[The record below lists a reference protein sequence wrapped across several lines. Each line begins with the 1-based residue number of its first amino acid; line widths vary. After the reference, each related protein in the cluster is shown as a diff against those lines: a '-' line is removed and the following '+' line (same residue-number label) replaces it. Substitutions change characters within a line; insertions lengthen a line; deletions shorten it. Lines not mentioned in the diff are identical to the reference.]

1 VTPGAVTSEEAIFA
15 LISRFAGLP
24 VVFAN
29 ENGPRPPKPYIQL
42 RVQAA
47 QQFPLHRGAVDDA
60 GEQPVTAHRDAS
72 VELQCFGQGAYDAL
86 DTLAQRLRMDDAL
99 AEAEALDLAVFDI
112 GKVSQLPVL
121 RDASTYEPRGVL
133 ELGIRYAVTL
143 VQSVGVIEKLTINSK
158 LVNGAVRVLPFDLSV
173 P

>member
-1 VTPGAVTSEEAIFA
+1 MTPEAAIHA
-15 LISRFAGLP
+15 LVSRFAGLP

-42 RVQAA
+42 RVHTA

-72 VELQCFGQGAYDAL
+72 VELQCFGPGAYDAL

-112 GKVSQLPVL
+112 GMVSQLPVL
-121 RDASTYEPRGVL
+121 RDASTYEPRAIL

-143 VQSVGVIEKLTINSK
+143 VQSVGVIEHLTINGK
-158 LVNGAVRVLPFDLSV
+158 LVDGAVGLLAVDLSV